1 MTVEA
6 ATTAVAAGTRL
17 QFGLAAL
24 KNQLETE
31 RAAASLATQALEQ
44 GRQGAPAA
52 GNGRLVDILV

>member
-1 MTVEA
+1 MTVDA

-17 QFGLAAL
+17 RFGLAAL

-31 RAAASLATQALEQ
+31 PAAASLATQALEQ
-44 GRQGAPAA
+44 AGQGAPAA